1 MDSTGSKLEKWT
13 DRRNLK
19 VPPLSDDYA
28 FIRRVYFDTL
38 GLPPTPNEIR
48 NFVSDQNPQK
58 REMIIDKLIE
68 KDEVVDNWMG
78 NG

>member
-48 NFVSDQNPQK
+48 NFVSDQDPRNERRLSINLLK
-58 REMIIDKLIE
+58 R
-68 KDEVVDNWMG
+68 
-78 NG
+78 